1 MAISFVGPR
10 CGHSLGNESQ
20 FQELERSE
28 DTAPETSQHPGG
40 KGKDK
45 RQFQQYKPSPHPNP
59 LPIPTYSEAWPA
71 PFHSSEANKEAG
83 PPATARTQER
93 SKEMM
98 FGKDK
103 VGV

>member
-1 MAISFVGPR
+1 MRARVKSWIGA
-10 CGHSLGNESQ
+10 
-20 FQELERSE
+20 E
-28 DTAPETSQHPGG
+28 DAAPESSQHPGG
-40 KGKDK
+40 KGKNE
-45 RQFQQYKPSPHPNP
+45 RQFQSTNSPPQP
-59 LPIPTYSEAWPA
+59 LLQPPL
-71 PFHSSEANKEAG
+71 SSGPPPYIAQEANKEAG